1 MANFNNFPATY
12 QTPYPTNGT
21 SVGGI
26 NFAPQPYQMGQIQPQ
41 QPQIQQQQPVYQQS
55 GLIWVKG
62 ISEVNAYQL
71 QPGSTVA
78 LWDTDEQVVYIKSAD
93 QTGRPSVTILDYIDR
108 NAKSDNGQ
116 MENYATTEQINTLQN
131 QINEIVQRL
140 DAMKSKQNNRRDVN
154 HNGKSSV

>member
-12 QTPYPTNGT
+12 QTSYPPYQTSGT
-21 SVGGI
+21 QVGGI
-26 NFAPQPYQMGQIQPQ
+26 NFAPQSYQTATM
-41 QPQIQQQQPVYQQS
+41 QQQQPIYQQS

>member
-1 MANFNNFPATY
+1 MANFNNFSATY

-26 NFAPQPYQMGQIQPQ
+26 NFAPQSYQMAPIQPQ
-41 QPQIQQQQPVYQQS
+41 QSQFQQQQPIYQQS

-62 ISEVNAYQL
+62 ISEANAYQL

-93 QTGRPSVTILDYIDR
+93 QTGRPSVTILDYTDR
-108 NAKSDNGQ
+108 SAKPENDQ
-116 MENYATTEQINTLQN
+116 VQNYATTEQINTLQN
-131 QINEIVQRL
+131 QINEIVQKL
-140 DAMKSKQNNRRDVN
+140 DTMKSKQNNRRDVN